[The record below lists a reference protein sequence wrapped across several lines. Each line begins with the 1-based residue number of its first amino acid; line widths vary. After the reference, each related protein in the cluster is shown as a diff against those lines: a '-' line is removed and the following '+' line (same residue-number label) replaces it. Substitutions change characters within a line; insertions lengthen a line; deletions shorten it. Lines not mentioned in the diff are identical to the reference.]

1 MYSKL
6 SHVTMS
12 SHNHGGIATDP
23 PGACLPW
30 RAGKSGTR
38 ERNAKVAGL
47 AFFGLPVTEFLENPD
62 VNEGCAHGPLR
73 SARGSR
79 PGVRVRRVGRH
90 VEA

>member
-1 MYSKL
+1 VPAL
-6 SHVTMS
+6 
-12 SHNHGGIATDP
+12 
-23 PGACLPW
+23 ACGEEW
-30 RAGKSGTR
+30 DARTKSESCGTR
-38 ERNAKVAGL
+38 NSGR
-47 AFFGLPVTEFLENPD
+47 VTEFLENPD

>member
-23 PGACLPW
+23 PGCVPALACGEEW
-30 RAGKSGTR
+30 DARTKRESCGTR
-38 ERNAKVAGL
+38 NSGR
-47 AFFGLPVTEFLENPD
+47 VTEFLENPD

>member
-1 MYSKL
+1 
-6 SHVTMS
+6 V
-12 SHNHGGIATDP
+12 
-23 PGACLPW
+23 CLPW

-47 AFFGLPVTEFLENPD
+47 VSRNSGRVTELLENPD